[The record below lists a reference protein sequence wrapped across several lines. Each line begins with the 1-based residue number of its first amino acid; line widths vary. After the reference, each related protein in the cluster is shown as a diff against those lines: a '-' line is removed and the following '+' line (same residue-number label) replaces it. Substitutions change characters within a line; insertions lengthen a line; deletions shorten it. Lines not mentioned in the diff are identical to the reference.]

1 MRGSLWFKERRHS
14 MLIVQSSKLVRLRKL
29 SEDCGGRNSVGRAA
43 TSDTRGQWFKSS
55 HCQSILSVNYT
66 EKIKIQKKRP
76 WSYLKNKI
84 DFSVSKCVVRCR
96 VRCNGTKKES
106 PIPGI
111 MNRWLINL
119 HSNYFGRTKARPRK
133 RVKLVQETSVHT
145 GGSPGLWEKTNAQEV
160 VSSNPTTTYWMEI
173 NL

>member
-1 MRGSLWFKERRHS
+1 MGGSLLFKERRHS
-14 MLIVQSSKLVRLRKL
+14 LLIVQSPKLVRLRKL

-145 GGSPGLWEKTNAQEV
+145 GGSPGLV
-160 VSSNPTTTYWMEI
+160 VMRED
-173 NL
+173 